1 VAIYN
6 RSLTASEVAQNYEAK
21 LPDSPPVPIS
31 HRATVNED
39 GMSAAVRKDSSIYE
53 GGVAVENLDY
63 ISLSAS
69 DQDEVEGYPNYNAT
83 DSVYRPMMVWVATLP
98 TQAALYDYT
107 NGTSLDSAPVQIPP
121 VYEDL
126 ATGMVYTQA
135 EAIALG
141 SSLSA
146 SLARSYRM
154 RVRPAKDATSPTDGS
169 GNLKPMDNFT
179 FYAVDGVT
187 GVQSTDVA
195 TCHLV
200 VSPMNDPPITQNFR
214 VFVAAGVTTI
224 IPFNS
229 SDVDNTLPFKNAYI
243 TKYPTNGVLMPVAS
257 NGNISECLVDDPEEE
272 GVGKSWVA
280 VCTNPCN
287 DVSSI
292 NASNTTTL
300 NSTSFTN
307 ASNVTSGSANA
318 SNANI
323 SNAVIFAN
331 ASNCTSGVAVAYLL
345 TNWSALADSSA
356 PDGVI
361 GYDSFEYVVEDEY
374 GFNSSVST
382 ATLLITSPLVAST
395 VSTLASAPEESATY
409 VWLAGRDYSTDNHPL
424 QVAILSVP
432 QHGSLVDPATNL
444 TLKAG
449 DILATGL
456 EWPSVSQVGVI
467 YTGEKDYFNQP
478 NTAWDGSSIDSGT
491 DSFTFRVETS
501 DDSGLHSPAATQ
513 EIAVIN
519 VNDPSILF
527 GPGKNGSFEIFA
539 TSLSYGFEERPDYPQ
554 ILTIEDL
561 ELIPDGDEDVDLIK
575 VRS

>member
-1 VAIYN
+1 MAIYN

-280 VCTNPCN
+280 VCTNPQ
-287 DVSSI
+287 
-292 NASNTTTL
+292 ASL
-300 NSTSFTN
+300 R
-307 ASNVTSGSANA
+307 NVTDLNDTLS
-318 SNANI
+318 
-323 SNAVIFAN
+323 
-331 ASNCTSGVAVAYLL
+331 SNCTGAVAVAYAL
-345 TNWSALADSSA
+345 TNWSALSGLEGQ
-356 PDGVI
+356 DGIV
-361 GYDSFEYVVEDEY
+361 GSDSFEFVLQDTQGY
-374 GFNSSVST
+374 NSTPATAKIEITTPLIATAVT
-382 ATLLITSPLVAST
+382 ATVTAYEETAKLVLLS
-395 VSTLASAPEESATY
+395 
-409 VWLAGRDYSTDNHPL
+409 GRDESPQDRPL
-424 QVAILSVP
+424 WVEILSLP
-432 QHGSLVDPATNL
+432 SHGSLTDPTTNL
-444 TLKAG
+444 NLNVG
-449 DILATGL
+449 DYLATGL
-456 EWPSVSQVGVI
+456 VWPNTSQVGVV
-467 YTGEKDYFNQP
+467 YTGVKDYFNLP
-478 NTAWDGSSIDSGT
+478 NTEWDGSTLAALSSDSSYN
-491 DSFTFRVETS
+491 DAFSFRVVSKSDGFTS
-501 DDSGLHSPAATQ
+501 KPAAQSLT
-513 EIAVIN
+513 VVN
-519 VNDPSILF
+519 VNDASEVL
-527 GPGKNGSFEIFA
+527 GPLNA
-539 TSLSYGFEERPDYPQ
+539 LSLSIYAYSAFYDNLDYDREARSHVLDLAGLSVTTADGNVDAVRVYTL
-554 ILTIEDL
+554 ILSTYTL
-561 ELIPDGDEDVDLIK
+561 LYLCTTC
-575 VRS
+575 SCS